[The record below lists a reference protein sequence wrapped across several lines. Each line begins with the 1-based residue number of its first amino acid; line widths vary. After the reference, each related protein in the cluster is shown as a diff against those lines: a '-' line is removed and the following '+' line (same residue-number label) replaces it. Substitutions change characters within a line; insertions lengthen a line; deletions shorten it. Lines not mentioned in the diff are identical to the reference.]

1 MVMEDPIWHA
11 KGEEA
16 PKVVK
21 QNIVPGDCEFTN
33 LQLCIYKLT
42 TIVNMYEF
50 VNFENSNI
58 ATNKRSSGYFYMQ
71 LWKRHLY
78 SPDLNP
84 LDFNCSVQAPFE
96 LVVGYVVNF

>member
-33 LQLCIYKLT
+33 LQLYI
-42 TIVNMYEF
+42 
-50 VNFENSNI
+50 
-58 ATNKRSSGYFYMQ
+58 
-71 LWKRHLY
+71 
-78 SPDLNP
+78 
-84 LDFNCSVQAPFE
+84 
-96 LVVGYVVNF
+96 

>member
-33 LQLCIYKLT
+33 LQLFRNL
-42 TIVNMYEF
+42 
-50 VNFENSNI
+50 
-58 ATNKRSSGYFYMQ
+58 Q
-71 LWKRHLY
+71 L
-78 SPDLNP
+78 S
-84 LDFNCSVQAPFE
+84 
-96 LVVGYVVNF
+96 